1 MTTPQIPQIPS
12 ADEFLMG
19 GGIPAASFPTI
30 GTTVEGEIV
39 EPPRVEQQR
48 DLTTGEAKYWADGS
62 PMLQLRVVIQTGQ
75 IDTSIP
81 DDDGRRTL
89 YVRGNMLKAVRQAVR
104 AARAKGLEVG
114 GRLTVTYSGD
124 GEPTKRG
131 FNPPKLYTAAY
142 VPPSQTT
149 ANDFLMNGGQTA
161 APAPAAAPA
170 APVVPQAAPA
180 SAPASAAP
188 AVPQIPGLT
197 PEQAAALAK
206 LTPEQRA
213 ALGFG

>member
-1 MTTPQIPQIPS
+1 MSTHQIPS

-19 GGIPAASFPTI
+19 GGIPAAAFPTI
-30 GTTVEGEIV
+30 GTVVEGEIV

-48 DLTTGEAKYWADGS
+48 DLTSGEAKYWADGS

-75 IDTSIP
+75 IDTSIL

-89 YVRGNMLKAVRQAVR
+89 YVRGAMLKAVRQAVR

-131 FNPPKLYTAAY
+131 FNPPKLYVADYT
-142 VPPSQTT
+142 PPSAAA
-149 ANDFLMNGGQTA
+149 ANAMLMGGEQAPA
-161 APAPAAAPA
+161 APAPGPTAQMPAQAAQQQMQQ
-170 APVVPQAAPA
+170 VQQAAPA
-180 SAPASAAP
+180 N
-188 AVPQIPGLT
+188 LT
-197 PEQAAALAK
+197 PEQQAALAN
-206 LTPEQRA
+206 LTPQQRA
-213 ALGFG
+213 ALGFPA

>member
-89 YVRGNMLKAVRQAVR
+89 YVRGNMLRAVRQAVR
-104 AARAKGLEVG
+104 TAGARGLEVG
-114 GRLTVTYSGD
+114 GRLKVTYSGD

-131 FNPPKLYTAAY
+131 FNPPKLYEASYT
-142 VPPSQTT
+142 PPSAAAANALLMGDTT
-149 ANDFLMNGGQTA
+149 SPATPQ
-161 APAPAAAPA
+161 APAPAAPA
-170 APVVPQAAPA
+170 A
-180 SAPASAAP
+180 
-188 AVPQIPGLT
+188 PQIPGLT